1 MSLSNEDMSAK
12 PIAFSPINLMGVLK
26 AISVALV
33 LGLSLTA
40 CGGSSQKWKEEVQLS
55 DGKVIVIER
64 ELVLERGGDE
74 WASNRKGVKPE
85 ERFIRFSDINGSG
98 KLIEWRSVKKDISTR
113 PEIPLILD
121 VMTGQWVIFSTIP
134 KPNGCLMYN
143 KYLYKNGVW
152 VEEKL
157 PPTFEQRA
165 TNLYIFQN
173 EGFSRIDLN
182 KKREN
187 IDDIRNHRLV
197 QVGPSH
203 PNCKGM

>member
-1 MSLSNEDMSAK
+1 M
-12 PIAFSPINLMGVLK
+12 NLFKVVTAVSSGMILT
-26 AISVALV
+26 I
-33 LGLSLTA
+33 SLTA
-40 CGGSSQKWKEEVQLS
+40 CGAGSEKWKEEVQLS
-55 DGKVIVIER
+55 DGKVIVVER

-74 WASNRKGVKPE
+74 WAANRRGVKPK
-85 ERFIRFSDINGSG
+85 ERHIRFADTNGSG
-98 KLIEWRSVKKDISTR
+98 KLVEWRSVKKDISTR

-143 KYLYKNGVW
+143 KYIYKNGVW

-165 TNLYIFQN
+165 TNLYLFQN
-173 EGFSRIDLN
+173 EGLSHIDLN